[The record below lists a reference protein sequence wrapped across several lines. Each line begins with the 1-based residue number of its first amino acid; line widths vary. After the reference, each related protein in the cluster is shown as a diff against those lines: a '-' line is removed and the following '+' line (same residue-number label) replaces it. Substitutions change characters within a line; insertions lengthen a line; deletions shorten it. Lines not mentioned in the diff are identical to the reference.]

1 MDNKTKTFIAAS
13 VLAAISQ
20 LPDNASAMNPNL
32 KEGFEK
38 CYGVSK
44 AGKNDCKS
52 IANKHG
58 CQTLSRK
65 DDDPNEWVKVPEGLC
80 DKLTGGSTIEASQL
94 EGDDV
99 DDGHDDHDDH

>member
-1 MDNKTKTFIAAS
+1 MTTKKTKALIAAS
-13 VLAAISQ
+13 VLAAVSQ
-20 LPDNASAMNPNL
+20 LPDASAMNPNL

-65 DDDPNEWVKVPEGLC
+65 DDDPNEWIKVPEGLC

-94 EGDDV
+94 EGGDSA
-99 DDGHDDHDDH
+99 DDGHDDHDH